1 MGNILGGGLDSY
13 VNTQVNV
20 RQNALSKAFLDLG
33 STDILRAY
41 NSRGTFLRLA
51 SSVNTGYSTRITN
64 DIIIKL
70 KEKFNLKGSFI
81 DFNNSNIAEEA
92 ESLGST
98 ETKNNALGNLI
109 SNIGYGSNTSGLKG
123 KNLAANFILYGGAA
137 NDLDGITSG
146 VAKPEE
152 YFSNAYG
159 WGGLEERGFVPP
171 PGLVSADVKYYNN
184 GALAVSTVN
193 IKAYSRRQF
202 ALIDVLYLR
211 PGYTVLLEF
220 GHTTFITNSGGIGTL
235 NNFFTTP
242 LEKFL
247 NPPSGYDQYDIF
259 ADIEKTRRQLDGNYD
274 GYFGKISKFNWN
286 LNNDGTY
293 DIQISIVGLG
303 SIIESLKIPANLTKK
318 PKTGLLDFDLPT
330 TTTTTTTTDSDTEEV
345 ETEEVETEEVSET
358 ITELSGEINDQFD
371 PVVNEFSPVVNEF
384 SLDNFEDDQFEL
396 MDFDPGIA
404 IQAEGLAVRSDPIIT
419 FDEITGEV
427 EGVLLIQTTD
437 QFGESLIDEDGTY
450 FGTQISNPLIANDD
464 VADTYIPRAYDASTL
479 SHQFKNLTVP
489 GTDKKIA
496 GSGLA
501 FSGALQGSDFNRH
514 IGKYMKLGY
523 IFAILEFS
531 YLLYSK
537 KGSENVPFFKFDI
550 NYDDLTEDDNFIIK
564 YPGTVSADPSSVLVP
579 YTNFNTTDVAIN
591 PDTYVNSVI
600 YGTGWDADY
609 YVGRL
614 MNVWVTVNIFNDVFR
629 DVKLDAEG
637 NFALLDMVNL
647 IINKVTRAL
656 GSINKIEIFA
666 TTDGLIKFIEKIPKR
681 FVQLDKKGLFSSTGN
696 VSINAFGVKNSKG
709 SFVRDIKVSSE
720 LSNKFATQIAI
731 GAQAAGNANQSGN
744 NGFTFANYN
753 AGLTDRIIPERKTLF
768 NLSNG
773 SIEEELQG
781 NNTSA
786 TLLPYYRNFKNIL
799 PPEER
804 KEFLN
809 RHSLFANLVLGEM
822 IGSSQM
828 AAPDFLPF
836 NVSLTFDGL
845 AGIKL
850 FQGINIDPEIMPP
863 SLTFGGA
870 RLLCMGVN
878 HKIDNNGWV
887 TNIDTLSSPAPVF
900 GALITAVPYSYADAD
915 AAAIGSILIS
925 GGNTAATGESLYP
938 DEVCIDGV
946 SPNTVNDAY
955 PRTTKFGGGPDTPVI
970 TITNAPTHT
979 VRLASFT
986 EYQDYESTI
995 VTFVDLVP
1003 IIEKVI
1009 DKLAGTA
1016 SNELKAK
1023 VLASAIAVTKS
1034 EQGINETQARG
1045 FNNNLTGVESSGFQ
1059 VWQASDVLGKV
1070 QAREGNSGILK
1081 DYYAFASIEV
1091 GYVPLISKIIDRN
1104 MYPVKTNN
1112 GAEWGWRWYRDWN
1125 GYGFRVLPEYTGGRI
1140 TDCDLIRD
1148 KKGTWNFAVGIVN
1161 ANSKYVTS

>member
-1 MGNILGGGLDSY
+1 MANILGGGLDSY

-20 RQNALSKAFLDLG
+20 RQNTLSKAFLDLG
-33 STDILRAY
+33 STDVLRAY

-51 SSVNTGYSTRITN
+51 SSVNTGYSTRITD
-64 DIIIKL
+64 DIITKL

-98 ETKNNALGNLI
+98 ETKNNPLGNLI
-109 SNIGYGSNTSGLKG
+109 SNIGYGSNTGRLKG
-123 KNLAANFILYGGAA
+123 KQLARNFILYGGAA
-137 NDLDGITSG
+137 NTSNYLNSG
-146 VAKPEE
+146 VAKPGE

-235 NNFFTTP
+235 DNFFSTP

-247 NPPSGYDQYDIF
+247 NPPSGYDQYDMF

-318 PKTGLLDFDLPT
+318 PKAGLLDFDLPSAT
-330 TTTTTTTTDSDTEEV
+330 VEDELGTET

-358 ITELSGEINDQFD
+358 ITELSSDINDQFD
-371 PVVNEFSPVVNEF
+371 PVENEFR
-384 SLDNFEDDQFEL
+384 LNFEENQFEL
-396 MDFDPGIA
+396 PDFSTGVA
-404 IQAEGLAVRSDPIIT
+404 IQAEGLTARIDPIII
-419 FDEITGEV
+419 FDEVTGQV
-427 EGVLLIQTTD
+427 EGAIVLDPTNE
-437 QFGESLIDEDGTY
+437 FGESRLDEDGTY
-450 FGTQISNPLIANDD
+450 FGTEIYNPLIAADD
-464 VADTYIPRAYDASTL
+464 EEDAYIPNAYDASTL
-479 SHQFKNLTVP
+479 AYQFKDLTVP
-489 GTDKKIA
+489 GTNKKIP

-501 FSGALQGSDFNRH
+501 FSGALQGGGSNQH

-550 NYDDLTEDDNFIIK
+550 NYDDLTKDDNFVIK
-564 YPGTVSADPSSVLVP
+564 YPGTVSADPGSVLVP
-579 YTNFNTTDVAIN
+579 YTNFNITDIAIN

-647 IINKVTRAL
+647 ILNKVTRAL
-656 GSINKIEIFA
+656 GGINKIEIFA
-666 TTDGLIKFIEKIPKR
+666 TTDGLIKFIEKIPQR

-696 VSINAFGVKNSKG
+696 VNINAFGVKNSKG
-709 SFVRDIKVSSE
+709 SFVRDIKVNSE
-720 LSNKFATQIAI
+720 LSNKFATQITI

-768 NLSNG
+768 SLSNG
-773 SIEEELQG
+773 SIEEELQR

-786 TLLPYYRNFKNIL
+786 TLLPYYRNFKNII
-799 PPEER
+799 PPEDR

-809 RHSLFANLVLGEM
+809 RHSLF
-822 IGSSQM
+822 
-828 AAPDFLPF
+828 
-836 NVSLTFDGL
+836 
-845 AGIKL
+845 
-850 FQGINIDPEIMPP
+850 
-863 SLTFGGA
+863 
-870 RLLCMGVN
+870 
-878 HKIDNNGWV
+878 
-887 TNIDTLSSPAPVF
+887 
-900 GALITAVPYSYADAD
+900 
-915 AAAIGSILIS
+915 
-925 GGNTAATGESLYP
+925 
-938 DEVCIDGV
+938 
-946 SPNTVNDAY
+946 
-955 PRTTKFGGGPDTPVI
+955 
-970 TITNAPTHT
+970 
-979 VRLASFT
+979 
-986 EYQDYESTI
+986 
-995 VTFVDLVP
+995 
-1003 IIEKVI
+1003 
-1009 DKLAGTA
+1009 
-1016 SNELKAK
+1016 
-1023 VLASAIAVTKS
+1023 
-1034 EQGINETQARG
+1034 
-1045 FNNNLTGVESSGFQ
+1045 
-1059 VWQASDVLGKV
+1059 
-1070 QAREGNSGILK
+1070 
-1081 DYYAFASIEV
+1081 
-1091 GYVPLISKIIDRN
+1091 
-1104 MYPVKTNN
+1104 
-1112 GAEWGWRWYRDWN
+1112 
-1125 GYGFRVLPEYTGGRI
+1125 
-1140 TDCDLIRD
+1140 
-1148 KKGTWNFAVGIVN
+1148 
-1161 ANSKYVTS
+1161 